1 MSPMLTRRRF
11 LIGTGGATLALPFLE
26 ALAPARAWAAGMP
39 KRLLVFVTHE
49 GTILRKWMPPP
60 GPLLQLSPLL
70 QPLAPHL
77 AKLTVVSGVDNL
89 VARLTNSNG
98 HNASSRTLLSANL
111 TSTAAD
117 SNGDAIPVGS
127 QAETGQ
133 SVASVGPSIDQA
145 IAVAIGEQRTMNVR
159 LSSPGET
166 RMFYKTAPATPSQPN
181 GARAEVD
188 QFDDPQA
195 AFRTY
200 IAPNATTPDAGPTTT
215 RPFAGRLTTQRRRV
229 LDDVRESL
237 RSLKT
242 KVGAA
247 DKVRLEK
254 HEASIERFESGL
266 PTPSAPDAGSGGAA
280 CSSTQALPPDFA
292 NRQNNLEPYYRAHL
306 DVLVKGLACGVSR
319 VASLQDHDMYDPP
332 FSRFLA
338 TPPGSLAALG
348 AVPFPPMQSD
358 WHSNVHGASG
368 GGVGDRANNGSLDA
382 GFTFYASMFRYLLD
396 QMDDVLEP
404 NGKTLLDNSLVL
416 WISEFGDGG
425 SHSTHNLPV
434 VLAGSAGGTLTTGR
448 HVATA
453 GGSLDAYSTGT
464 VTTNDLFLSLH
475 RQMGVMNV
483 TRFGYANDASLH
495 HGGIPE
501 LER

>member
-1 MSPMLTRRRF
+1 
-11 LIGTGGATLALPFLE
+11 
-26 ALAPARAWAAGMP
+26 
-39 KRLLVFVTHE
+39 
-49 GTILRKWMPPP
+49 MPPP
-60 GPLLQLSPLL
+60 GPLLQLSQLL
-70 QPLAPHL
+70 QPLAPHRS
-77 AKLTVVSGVDNL
+77 KLTVVSGVDNL
-89 VARLTNSNG
+89 VANLTNSNG
-98 HNASSRTLLSANL
+98 HNASSRTLLSATL

-117 SNGDAIPVGS
+117 SNGAAIPVGS

-133 SVASVGPSIDQA
+133 SVASIGPSVDQA
-145 IAVAIGEQRTMNVR
+145 IAQAIGESRTMNVR
-159 LSSPGET
+159 VSSPGET
-166 RMFYKTAPATPSQPN
+166 RMFYKAAPATPTQPN

-188 QFDDPQA
+188 QLDDPQA

-200 IAPNATTPDAGPTTT
+200 IAPNVMTPDAGTPTT
-215 RPFAGRLTTQRRRV
+215 RPFAERLTTQRRRV

-237 RSLKT
+237 KSLKL

-247 DKVRLEK
+247 DRLRLEK

-266 PTPSAPDAGSGGAA
+266 PLPGAPDAGSPAPTA
-280 CSSTQALPPDFA
+280 CRATQALPPDFA
-292 NRQNNLEPYYRAHL
+292 NRQNNYEPYYRAHI
-306 DVLVKGLACGVSR
+306 DVLVQGLACGVSR

-338 TPPGSLAALG
+338 APPSSLSGLG

-396 QMDDVLEP
+396 QMDAVVEP
-404 NGKTLLDNSLVL
+404 NGQTLLDNSLVM

-448 HVATA
+448 HVATS
-453 GGSLDAYSTGT
+453 GGALGAYNTGT

-475 RQMGVMNV
+475 RQMGVTNV
-483 TRFGYANDASLH
+483 TRFGYPNEPSLH